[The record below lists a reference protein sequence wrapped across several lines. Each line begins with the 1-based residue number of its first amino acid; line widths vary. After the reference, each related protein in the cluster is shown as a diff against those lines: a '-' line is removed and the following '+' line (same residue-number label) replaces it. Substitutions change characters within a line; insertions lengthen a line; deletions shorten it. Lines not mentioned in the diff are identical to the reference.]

1 MKSVAILFC
10 LLVSIEGN
18 VANAQSAAGLQSGL
32 SLNYRQ
38 AGIVAKNT
46 KSALV
51 ILLHGYGSNE
61 EDLLGLS
68 QFFPSDY
75 LILSARAPYKADV
88 GGYQWFERELVNG
101 KYNGKP
107 QHIAH
112 SKELILK
119 FVDEAVKKYHGD
131 AGRVYLVGFSQGAM
145 MSYEAGT
152 SAPDKIKGIGVLSGK
167 MSAGLLS
174 SIQADKKLKTLRIFI
189 AHGTAD
195 TRLPY
200 SDGKA
205 AYDRLVDIG
214 LVPELHTYPGM
225 DHTISREVMT
235 DLITWIKK

>member
-1 MKSVAILFC
+1 MKSVAIFFC
-10 LLVSIEGN
+10 LLLSIAGTG
-18 VANAQSAAGLQSGL
+18 AYAQNTQGLESGL
-32 SLNYRQ
+32 SLKYRLSPT
-38 AGIVAKNT
+38 VSTN
-46 KSALV
+46 SNRPLV

-68 QFFPSDY
+68 RFFPSDY
-75 LILSARAPYKADV
+75 LILSVRAPYKADV
-88 GGYQWFERELVNG
+88 GGYQWFEREIVNG

-107 QHIAH
+107 EHIAN
-112 SKELILK
+112 SKDLILK

-131 AGRVYLVGFSQGAM
+131 ANRVYLVGFSQGAM
-145 MSYEAGT
+145 MCYESGT
-152 SAPDKIKGIGVLSGK
+152 SAPGKIKGIGVLSGK

-174 SIQADKKLKTLRIFI
+174 SIHADKKLKTLRIFI

-195 TRLPY
+195 SRLPY
-200 SDGKA
+200 ADGKA

-214 LVPELHTYPGM
+214 LVPEFHTYPGM

>member
-1 MKSVAILFC
+1 MKSVAIFFC
-10 LLVSIEGN
+10 VLLSIAGT
-18 VANAQSAAGLQSGL
+18 ASYAQNTPGLESGL
-32 SLNYRQ
+32 SLKYRSYPT
-38 AGIVAKNT
+38 VSKDS
-46 KSALV
+46 KRPVV

-68 QFFPSDY
+68 QLFPSDY
-75 LILSARAPYKADV
+75 LILSVRAPYKADV
-88 GGYQWFERELVNG
+88 GGYQWFEREMVNG

-107 QHIAH
+107 EHIAR

-119 FVDEAVKKYHGD
+119 FVDEAVNKYHGD
-131 AGRVYLVGFSQGAM
+131 PGRVYLVGFSQGAM

-174 SIQADKKLKTLRIFI
+174 SIHADKKLKSLRVFI

-195 TRLPY
+195 SRLPY

-205 AYDRLVDIG
+205 AYDRLVGIG
-214 LVPELHTYPGM
+214 VIPEMHTYQGM
-225 DHTISREVMT
+225 DHTISKEVMT
-235 DLITWIKK
+235 DLIAWIKN